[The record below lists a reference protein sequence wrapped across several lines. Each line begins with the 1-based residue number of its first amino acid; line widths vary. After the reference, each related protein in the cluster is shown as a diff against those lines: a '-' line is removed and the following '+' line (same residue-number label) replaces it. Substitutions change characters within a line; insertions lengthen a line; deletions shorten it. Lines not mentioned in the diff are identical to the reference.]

1 MIPSFLTAIL
11 WSISAVCATRSTR
24 YLGGALANL
33 TRLFLGTILL
43 ALWAH
48 LFGMGLRG
56 AGLWFFVLSGLAG
69 FGLGDV
75 AGYEALPRLGSRL
88 GILIMQC
95 VAAPIGALIEW
106 LWLGTTLS
114 PVQIFCGLLIL
125 AGVAIALAPKDH
137 LQIERKCLVSGIVF
151 GLVAALGQA
160 LGAVLSRKAYQV
172 AALAGQSIDGGTAA
186 YQRILGGLGV
196 AALFFVVIQAQ
207 TKESKARSPG
217 AWGAAWP
224 WIIFNV
230 LAGPTVGV
238 SCYQWALATTP
249 SGIVLPIVATTP
261 LVIIPFS
268 YKVEGD
274 RPGVR
279 SLIGGAIAVAG
290 AVALTL
296 VR

>member
-11 WSISAVCATRSTR
+11 WSISVVCATRSTR

-33 TRLFLGTILL
+33 ARLFLGTILL

-48 LFGMGLRG
+48 LFGKGLSG

-88 GILIMQC
+88 AILIMQC
-95 VAAPIGALIEW
+95 VAAPIAALIEW

-137 LQIERKCLVSGIVF
+137 LQIGRKRLVSGVVF

-172 AALAGQSIDGGTAA
+172 AHLAGQSIDGGTAA
-186 YQRILGGLGV
+186 YQRILGGLGLV
-196 AALFFVVIQAQ
+196 ALYFIVIKARA
-207 TKESKARSPG
+207 KESASSPAG
-217 AWGAAWP
+217 AWRAAWP
-224 WIIFNV
+224 WVIFNA

-261 LVIIPFS
+261 LIVIPFA
-268 YKVEGD
+268 YKIEGD

-290 AVALTL
+290 AIALT
-296 VR
+296 VVK

>member
-1 MIPSFLTAIL
+1 MSV
-11 WSISAVCATRSTR
+11 VCATRTTQ
-24 YLGGALANL
+24 YLGSALANL

-48 LFGMGLRG
+48 LFGKGFSG

-88 GILIMQC
+88 AILIMQC
-95 VAAPIGALIEW
+95 VAAPIAALIEW

-125 AGVAIALAPKDH
+125 AGVVIALAPKDH
-137 LQIERKCLVSGIVF
+137 LQIERKRLASGIVF

-172 AALAGQSIDGGTAA
+172 TALAGQSIDGGTAA
-186 YQRILGGLGV
+186 YQRILGGLGLV
-196 AALFFVVIQAQ
+196 ALYFIVVNARA
-207 TKESKARSPG
+207 KESASSSAS
-217 AWGAAWP
+217 AWRAAWP
-224 WIIFNV
+224 WVVFNA

-238 SCYQWALATTP
+238 GCYQWALATTP

-261 LVIIPFS
+261 LIVIPFA
-268 YKVEGD
+268 YKIEDD

-279 SLIGGAIAVAG
+279 SIIGGIIAVAG
-290 AVALTL
+290 AVALTV

>member
-11 WSISAVCATRSTR
+11 WSISVVCATRSTR

-33 TRLFLGTILL
+33 TRLSLGTILL

-48 LFGMGLRG
+48 LFGKGLSG

-88 GILIMQC
+88 AILIMQC
-95 VAAPIGALIEW
+95 VAAPIAALIEW

-114 PVQIFCGLLIL
+114 PVQIACGLLIL
-125 AGVAIALAPKDH
+125 AGVVIALAPKDH
-137 LQIERKCLVSGIVF
+137 LHIERKRLVSGVLF
-151 GLVAALGQA
+151 GLVAAFGQA

-172 AALAGQSIDGGTAA
+172 AHLAGQSIDGGTAA

-196 AALFFVVIQAQ
+196 VALYFIVIKARA
-207 TKESKARSPG
+207 KESASSPAG
-217 AWGAAWP
+217 AWRAAWP
-224 WIIFNV
+224 WVIFNA

-261 LVIIPFS
+261 LVVIPFA
-268 YKVEGD
+268 YKIEGD

-279 SLIGGAIAVAG
+279 SIIGGIIAVAG
-290 AVALTL
+290 AVALT
-296 VR
+296 VGR